1 MTQKKDEF
9 IPISDLRRMLAK
21 RAGIT
26 IKEANVRLVMSYP
39 SVAKAGGGPS
49 AAVEGALIGVVA
61 GESEFLTWARCYR
74 YANLCTL
81 AEALKV
87 GREKR
92 PDLYEKMISE
102 RKRK

>member
-1 MTQKKDEF
+1 MTQKKEDF
-9 IPISDLRRMLAK
+9 IPIADLRRMLAK
-21 RAGIT
+21 RAGIS
-26 IKEANVRLVMSYP
+26 IKEANIRLVMSYP
-39 SVAKAGGGPS
+39 AIARNGGGPS
-49 AAVEGALIGVVA
+49 AAIEGALIGVVA

-74 YANLCTL
+74 YANLCSLT
-81 AEALKV
+81 EALKI